1 MANILKLMKNTRKWL
16 PYLLFFIAVTVFFMY
31 HLFPSNIV
39 KNYITYNLNKIYP
52 DINITIDY
60 IKPAFSPGLRLY
72 NVGFYHQNNSL
83 LVAEQIKIAP
93 GLLSLFSPKSTYFF
107 KGRTYGGT
115 IKGKGE
121 VVKNEPARPVMIDA
135 KISGIQA
142 KDIPAIQNL
151 TGRKISG
158 MLDGNFIYSNDNR
171 SGENLSAKFIISDCE
186 IKLLTPVFMLESA
199 TFSKIEADLTMK
211 NRKLQV
217 KQCII
222 KGNQMDGFIS
232 GTITLKKPLVKS
244 VLNLAGT
251 IKPHQPF
258 LEKLGKDLP
267 ANLLPKKIFDKNG
280 FSIRLY
286 GRLDK
291 PGFSFN

>member
-1 MANILKLMKNTRKWL
+1 MKNTRKWL
-16 PYLLFFIAVTVFFMY
+16 PYLIFFIAVTVFFMY
-31 HLFPSNIV
+31 HLFPSDIV
-39 KNYITYNLNKIYP
+39 KNYIIYNLNKIYP

-60 IKPAFSPGLRLY
+60 IKPAISPGLRLH
-72 NVGFYHQNNSL
+72 NVDLYHQSNSL
-83 LVAEQIKIAP
+83 LAAEQITIAP
-93 GLLSLFSPKSTYFF
+93 GLLSLLGPKSTFFF
-107 KGRTYGGT
+107 KGRAYGGI

-121 VVKNEPARPVMIDA
+121 VSKNKPARPAMIEA
-135 KISGIQA
+135 NISGIQV

-151 TGRKISG
+151 TGSDISG
-158 MLDGNFIYSNDNR
+158 MLSGNFTYSNDNR
-171 SGENLSAKFIISDCE
+171 SGENLSAKLIISDCE
-186 IKLLTPVFMLESA
+186 LKLSTPVFMLESV
-199 TFSKIEADLTMK
+199 TFNRIEADLAMK

-222 KGNQMDGFIS
+222 KGNQMDGSIS
-232 GTITLKKPLVKS
+232 GSITLKKPLGKS

-251 IKPHQPF
+251 IKPHQLF

-280 FSIRLY
+280 FPIRFY

-291 PGFSFN
+291 PGFSLN

>member
-1 MANILKLMKNTRKWL
+1 MLQFMKNTRKWL
-16 PYLLFFIAVTVFFMY
+16 PYLLFFIAVTAFFMY
-31 HLFPSNIV
+31 HLFPSNFV
-39 KNYITYNLNKIYP
+39 KNYLTHKLNKIYP

-60 IKPAFSPGLRLY
+60 IKPAFSPGLRLH
-72 NVGFYHQNNSL
+72 NVAFYHQNNSL
-83 LVAEQIKIAP
+83 FVADQIKIAP
-93 GLLSLFSPKSTYFF
+93 GLLSLLSQKSTYFL
-107 KGRTYGGT
+107 KIRTGGGT
-115 IKGKGE
+115 IKGKGQ
-121 VVKNEPARPVMIDA
+121 VLKNEPAHPVMIEA

-142 KDIPAIQNL
+142 KDIPAIEQL

-158 MLDGNFIYSNDNR
+158 MLDGNFVYSKDKQA
-171 SGENLSAKFIISDCE
+171 GENLNAKFIISDCE
-186 IKLLTPVFMLESA
+186 IKLSTPVFMFESA
-199 TFSKIEADLTMK
+199 TFSKIEVDLAMK

-222 KGNQMDGFIS
+222 KGSQVDGFIS
-232 GTITLKKPLVKS
+232 GTITLKKPSAKS

-251 IKPHQPF
+251 IKPHQAF

-267 ANLLPKKIFDKNG
+267 VNLLPKKIFDENG
-280 FSIRLY
+280 FPIRLY

>member
-1 MANILKLMKNTRKWL
+1 
-16 PYLLFFIAVTVFFMY
+16 
-31 HLFPSNIV
+31 
-39 KNYITYNLNKIYP
+39 
-52 DINITIDY
+52 
-60 IKPAFSPGLRLY
+60 
-72 NVGFYHQNNSL
+72 
-83 LVAEQIKIAP
+83 
-93 GLLSLFSPKSTYFF
+93 
-107 KGRTYGGT
+107 
-115 IKGKGE
+115 
-121 VVKNEPARPVMIDA
+121 
-135 KISGIQA
+135 
-142 KDIPAIQNL
+142 
-151 TGRKISG
+151 